1 MGSFAKETRAI
12 YVSEFRLP
20 SNNNGVTQLY
30 EILLRHFG
38 LWGEVEDINI
48 LPHKGYA
55 FIKYMHRCMAE
66 FAKEAMS
73 NQSLDSNE
81 ILTIRWANEDP
92 NPRVAELEEKDE
104 RRMLL
109 GALDKKRK
117 EKEKEDKR
125 KNLKQKR

>member
-1 MGSFAKETRAI
+1 
-12 YVSEFRLP
+12 
-20 SNNNGVTQLY
+20 
-30 EILLRHFG
+30 
-38 LWGEVEDINI
+38 
-48 LPHKGYA
+48 
-55 FIKYMHRCMAE
+55 MHRCMAE